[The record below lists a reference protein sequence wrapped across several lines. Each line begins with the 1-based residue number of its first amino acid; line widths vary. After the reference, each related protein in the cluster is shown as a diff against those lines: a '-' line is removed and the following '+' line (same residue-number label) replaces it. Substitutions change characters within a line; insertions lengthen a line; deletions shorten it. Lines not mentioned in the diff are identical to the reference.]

1 MFSRVDKNYIFRF
14 PLLRVQES
22 LTCDGNTFGYEIR
35 SVDRDMSFRIDI
47 GLAGN
52 LIY

>member
-1 MFSRVDKNYIFRF
+1 MFPRVGPKTRITFSDFHLSEYKS
-14 PLLRVQES
+14 LLLV
-22 LTCDGNTFGYEIR
+22 DGNTFGCEIQ

-52 LIY
+52 